1 MINRKTSKPI
11 TGKRSSTRTSSTKN
25 SSTKNNTSFSK
36 SSFVKQDPDKPIFS
50 KPKRVYRSTKRVT
63 KEQTN
68 TIKTNVITKK
78 IENKSEDSFLTG
90 VQLNKFLAQCGV
102 ASRRESAE
110 LVKDGKV
117 TVDGFKIDNPAHRVS
132 VANDIVVNGKSINSQ
147 DLVYVLLN
155 KPKNCIT
162 TLSDERGRKKVIDL
176 VADLPERIYP
186 IGRLDRAS
194 TGVLLL
200 TNDGEL
206 AHRLVHPSFNISK
219 VYEVKLDR
227 VLKGEDFNTI
237 LKGVT
242 LEDGFIK
249 VDSMHYGSTK
259 EYLTLSIHSGKN
271 RIVRR
276 IFASLDYKVKKLDR
290 INFAGLNKKG
300 VRQGFWRKLTPMEV
314 SHLYS
319 LVNLK

>member
-11 TGKRSSTRTSSTKN
+11 TGKRSSTRTSSTKT
-25 SSTKNNTSFSK
+25 SSNKNNTSFSK

-242 LEDGFIK
+242 LEDG
-249 VDSMHYGSTK
+249 
-259 EYLTLSIHSGKN
+259 
-271 RIVRR
+271 
-276 IFASLDYKVKKLDR
+276 
-290 INFAGLNKKG
+290 
-300 VRQGFWRKLTPMEV
+300 
-314 SHLYS
+314 
-319 LVNLK
+319 